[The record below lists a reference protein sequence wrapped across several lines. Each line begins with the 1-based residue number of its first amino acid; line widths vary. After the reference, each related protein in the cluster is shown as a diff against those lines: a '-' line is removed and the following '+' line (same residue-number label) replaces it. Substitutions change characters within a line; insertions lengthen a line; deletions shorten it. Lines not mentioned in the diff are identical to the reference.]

1 MDREESGGESMN
13 RVKGKV
19 ALVTGAARGQGRS
32 HCVRLASEGADII
45 GIDNCADVEKV
56 AYRGATMA
64 DFNETVRLV
73 EELGGRMVARTADV
87 RDFDSLVTAVADGVA
102 QFGGLDI
109 VCANAGII
117 TTPTPTLLME
127 ESDWRVAIDVNLTG
141 VWLTCKAAVPY
152 VVEGGKGGSVVL
164 ISSLAGLQGHP
175 NIANY
180 VAAKHG
186 LVGLM
191 RTLALELAPQMIRV
205 NSIHPTQIN
214 TPMIMNDVTKKLFVP
229 DKENPSDEE
238 FANASQQSQA
248 MPIPWVE
255 SIDVSNALLF
265 LASDE
270 ARYITGVALPL
281 DGGALLK

>member
-1 MDREESGGESMN
+1 ME

-32 HCVRLASEGADII
+32 HCIRLASEGADIV
-45 GIDNCADVEKV
+45 GIDNCADVENV
-56 AYRGATMA
+56 SYAGATMA
-64 DFNETVRLV
+64 DLKETVRLV
-73 EELGGRMVARTADV
+73 EALGGRMVSRTADV
-87 RDFDSLVTAVADGVA
+87 RSYDSLAAAVAEGVA
-102 QFGGLDI
+102 ELGGLDI

-117 TTPTPTLLME
+117 TAPTPTILME

-141 VWLTCKAAVPY
+141 VWLTCKAAIPY
-152 VVEGGKGGSVVL
+152 LVDGGRGGSVIL
-164 ISSLAGLQGHP
+164 ISSLAGLRGHP

-214 TPMIMNDVTKKLFVP
+214 TPMITNDVTKKLFVP
-229 DKENPSDEE
+229 GKENPSDEE

>member
-1 MDREESGGESMN
+1 ME

-32 HCVRLASEGADII
+32 HCIRLASEGADII
-45 GIDNCADVEKV
+45 GIDNCADVENV
-56 AYRGATMA
+56 AYAGATMA
-64 DFNETVRLV
+64 DFKETVRLV
-73 EELGGRMVARTADV
+73 EALGGRMVSRTADV
-87 RDFDSLVTAVADGVA
+87 REYNSLATAVAEGVDE
-102 QFGGLDI
+102 FGGLDI

-117 TTPTPTLLME
+117 TAPTPTLLME

-141 VWLTCKAAVPY
+141 VWLTCKAAIPY
-152 VVEGGKGGSVVL
+152 LVEGGRGGSVIL
-164 ISSLAGLQGHP
+164 ISSLAGLRGHP

-229 DKENPSDEE
+229 NKENPSDEE

-270 ARYITGVALPL
+270 ARFITGVALPL

>member
-1 MDREESGGESMN
+1 MS

-32 HCVRLASEGADII
+32 HCVTLASEGADII
-45 GIDNCADVEKV
+45 AIDNCADVAGV
-56 AYRGATMA
+56 AYAGGTKE
-64 DFNETVRLV
+64 DLEETARLV
-73 EELGGRMVARTADV
+73 EALGGRVVSRVADV
-87 RDFDSLVTAVADGVA
+87 RDYAALKSAVGEGVA
-102 QFGGLDI
+102 EFGRLDI

-117 TTPTPTLLME
+117 TQPTPTLLME
-127 ESDWRVAIDVNLTG
+127 ESDWRVVLDINLTG
-141 VWLTCKAAVPY
+141 VWLTCKSAIPY
-152 VVEGGKGGSVVL
+152 IIESGQGGSVIL
-164 ISSLAGLQGHP
+164 ISSLAGLRGHP

-186 LVGLM
+186 LVGLT

-205 NSIHPTQIN
+205 NSIHPTQVD
-214 TPMIMNDVTKKLFVP
+214 TPMIMNDATKKLFVP
-229 DKENPSDEE
+229 DKENPSDDE

-255 SIDVSNALLF
+255 VIDVSNAVVYF
-265 LASDE
+265 ASDDS
-270 ARYITGVALPL
+270 RFVTGVALPI